1 MDVSDVLYPTGTVE
15 SVERVSNILL
25 PSLANG
31 FDEHGDHTLQALK
44 HLTERF
50 GSVASFTGT
59 YEADRWTLTIDRS
72 PRVSG
77 TIGTTVVL
85 SQSIYNA
92 VMIIIILS

>member
-31 FDEHGDHTLQALK
+31 FDGYGDHTLQALK
-44 HLTERF
+44 YLMERF
-50 GSVASFTGT
+50 GSIASFTGT
-59 YEADRWTLTIDRS
+59 LEADRWAFTIDRS

-77 TIGTTVVL
+77 NIGTTVAL
-85 SQSIYNA
+85 SQST
-92 VMIIIILS
+92 MQS

>member
-1 MDVSDVLYPTGTVE
+1 MDVSDVLYPTGAVE

-44 HLTERF
+44 YLMERF

-72 PRVSG
+72 PQVSG
-77 TIGTTVVL
+77 TIGTLSTVAL
-85 SQSIYNA
+85 SQSK
-92 VMIIIILS
+92 MRS